1 MKIKDIILERA
12 DFNQSTRNSL
22 PGLRDWPALD
32 NGNVPYLQ
40 YRFGLLLAG
49 APDNQGEPSGAVEG
63 HLYATA
69 YTDAEEEI
77 LQAASKF
84 MGVTARMRGSRG
96 SQELESTNK
105 SSPVQARGPVA
116 LKKQKK

>member
-1 MKIKDIILERA
+1 MKIRDIILERA
-12 DFNQSTRNSL
+12 DFSRATQRAT
-22 PGLRDWPALD
+22 PGLRDFPALD

-49 APDNQGEPSGAVEG
+49 APDIEGDSTGAVEG

-77 LQAASKF
+77 LSSASKM
-84 MGVTARMRGSRG
+84 MGVKPRMRS
-96 SQELESTNK
+96 SKKSKELESTNK
-105 SSPVQARGPVA
+105 TSPVQARGPIE
-116 LKKQKK
+116 LKKKK

>member
-1 MKIKDIILERA
+1 MKIKDVILERA
-12 DFNQSTRNSL
+12 DFNRSTRNAT
-22 PGLRDWPALD
+22 PGLRDFPALD

-49 APDNQGEPSGAVEG
+49 APDIEGDPKGAVEG

-77 LQAASKF
+77 LDAASKV
-84 MGVTARMRGSRG
+84 MGVTPRMRS
-96 SQELESTNK
+96 SKKSKELESTNK
-105 SSPVQARGPVA
+105 ISPVQARGPVV
-116 LKKQKK
+116 LKKKK